1 MAIVDWLAEAYYC
14 NQEYYVRV
22 HPFFS
27 NLEFNDRQ
35 TVNLM
40 FLTVCHSS
48 NLTQSCFN
56 LFVYRTCNKNL
67 SIDDIK
73 KYFKEDHFTFLVVE
87 ANELYF
93 GFDQRKAAEFDI
105 TVKIVTQ
112 SFPSVGIDG
121 KNVDG
126 MVVG

>member
-1 MAIVDWLAEAYYC
+1 M
-14 NQEYYVRV
+14 
-22 HPFFS
+22 
-27 NLEFNDRQ
+27 
-35 TVNLM
+35 
-40 FLTVCHSS
+40 
-48 NLTQSCFN
+48 
-56 LFVYRTCNKNL
+56 

-93 GFDQRKAAEFDI
+93 GFDLHKADEFNI
-105 TVKIVTQ
+105 AVKIVTQ

-126 MVVG
+126 IVVGWKVT